1 MPTMHL
7 TMERPASGARR
18 RRQRSTANV
27 FCCVEGS
34 GETVAGDQRF
44 ADHGVDSR
52 PCIIRQQPGVRFA
65 RHTFSRCICPIG

>member
-7 TMERPASGARR
+7 TTERPASGARR
-18 RRQRSTANV
+18 RRQRSTAKV

-44 ADHGVDSR
+44 ADRRRR
-52 PCIIRQQPGVRFA
+52 PWRRFA
-65 RHTFSRCICPIG
+65 TVHYSAAAWG